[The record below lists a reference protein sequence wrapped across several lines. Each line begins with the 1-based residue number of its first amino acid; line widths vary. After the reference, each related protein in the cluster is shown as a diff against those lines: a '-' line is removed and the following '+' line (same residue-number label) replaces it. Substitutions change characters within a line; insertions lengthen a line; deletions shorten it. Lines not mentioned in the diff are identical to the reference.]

1 MPAWSYISCA
11 QWMCAL
17 REPSAPVSV
26 NGVRPEVSSTG
37 TRSRLASIS
46 MLIALAVPTLV
57 CSITAC
63 GLPVTMV

>member
-11 QWMCAL
+11 HWICAL

-37 TRSRLASIS
+37 TRSREALIS
-46 MLIALAVPTLV
+46 MLIEFAVPTLV

-63 GLPVTMV
+63 GLPVIMV